1 MYLKKKDRRLLI
13 ILNYYNRIIME
24 YQKIISQPNNQ
35 PTKFRKKNCEINL
48 ILTWSANCV
57 IANASV
63 NHDTTFPITDYK
75 T

>member
-1 MYLKKKDRRLLI
+1 
-13 ILNYYNRIIME
+13 ME

-35 PTKFRKKNCEINL
+35 PTKFRTKNCEINL
-48 ILTWSANCV
+48 ILTCSANCV

-75 T
+75 TWCSSWSSTSRNKGL